1 MNTVEGTITFTL
13 AEWEE
18 IRAREDALKM
28 KVMEL
33 EDGLADADAI
43 NGAAVNREMELEKSI
58 AALSNRV
65 DVLQSRI
72 GKALTALTPVR
83 HRGERWTLKRS

>member
-65 DVLQSRI
+65 DVLQSRVR
-72 GKALTALTPVR
+72 KALTALTPVDT
-83 HRGERWTLKRS
+83 EVKS